1 MLDILFIGVV
11 LFAGF
16 LLISSLYPSLSKRL
30 KVKANSI
37 IEKVSDT
44 IDDPSEEAKYDIKKA
59 EEELLKYK
67 QTAASLLAQ
76 NIKLKADNNVNSSD
90 IDKYNRLAESAA
102 SRGNEQDARE
112 FLERKSMSQK
122 KFDTLALVISQNESL
137 LNDIRDNVDKHEN
150 RIELAKNKASQLE
163 SRLTNAEL
171 RDKMS
176 SLSLSDSGLGNLDEF
191 EKRVI
196 EAESLSTAKIQM
208 DTDIESKYT
217 SSNVEEELSG
227 LMSRFKKV

>member
-102 SRGNEQDARE
+102 SRGNEQDVRE